1 MSNHIF
7 HYRLKKLKRA
17 FLIWITLISLLIN
30 LWIDNI
36 RFTIFQTNSHE
47 KSRVQIKRAR
57 GFTNQLIELGSAFIK
72 IGQLLSAR
80 PDLIPNTWIQE
91 LSKLQDQV
99 PNFSFTQV
107 EEIIR
112 NELGSK
118 FNEIDQIICDPV
130 GSASL
135 AQVHRATL
143 KDCKKVVF
151 KIKRARWFTNQLIEL
166 GSAFI
171 KIGQLLSARPD
182 LIPNTW
188 IQELSKLQ
196 DQVPNFSFAQVEETI
211 RDELGSKFNDIDQII
226 CDPVGSA
233 SLAQVHRATLK
244 DGKKVVFKVQRPNL
258 KELFIIDLGIMQQIA
273 GLLQKNKNWSRGR
286 NWVEIAKECRKV
298 LMKELDF
305 NCEAQYAARFRQQFL
320 DDENVEVPEVIWDMS
335 SEKVLCLSYVEGTK
349 ISDLEKLKSQEIDLS
364 KIAEIGAISYLKQ
377 LVNYGFFHADPHPGN
392 LAVSSEGK
400 LIFYDFGMM
409 GNISNNLQTR
419 LGGMV
424 KAAALRDA
432 SSLVSQLQQAG
443 LISKDIDVGPVRR
456 LVRLMLKEALTPPF
470 SPNII
475 EKLSGDLY
483 ELVYETP
490 FQLPVDLIFVMR
502 ALSTFEGVGRM
513 LDPGFNLVSVTKPYL
528 IELMTSNN
536 QSPND
541 LINQFGR
548 QVGELGSKAVGI
560 PKRIDESLERLEQG
574 DLQLQIR
581 MGESD
586 RQFKKMFTAQKT
598 LGHSILIGSLS
609 IASALLVTSK
619 QNNFALLPLL
629 FAIPISIDWIKCQL
643 SMRKGSRLEKL
654 KR

>member
-1 MSNHIF
+1 MSYHNIDF
-7 HYRLKKLKRA
+7 RLKRLKRG

-30 LWIDNI
+30 LWLDNI
-36 RFTIFQTNSHE
+36 RFTIFQTKSSK
-47 KSRVQIKRAR
+47 KSRVQIKRAKW
-57 GFTNQLIELGSAFIK
+57 FTNQLIKLGSAFIK

-99 PNFSFTQV
+99 PNFSFEQV
-107 EEIIR
+107 EETIKK
-112 NELGSK
+112 ELGSK
-118 FNEIDQIICDPV
+118 SDEIDQIISEPV

-143 KDCKKVVF
+143 K
-151 KIKRARWFTNQLIEL
+151 N
-166 GSAFI
+166 
-171 KIGQLLSARPD
+171 
-182 LIPNTW
+182 
-188 IQELSKLQ
+188 
-196 DQVPNFSFAQVEETI
+196 
-211 RDELGSKFNDIDQII
+211 
-226 CDPVGSA
+226 
-233 SLAQVHRATLK
+233 
-244 DGKKVVFKVQRPNL
+244 GKKVVFKVQRPNL

-286 NWVEIAKECRKV
+286 NWVEIAKECKKV
-298 LMKELDF
+298 LLKELDF

-320 DDENVEVPEVIWDMS
+320 DDENIEVPEVIWDMS
-335 SEKVLCLSYVEGTK
+335 SEKVLCLSYIEGTK
-349 ISDLEKLKSQEIDLS
+349 ISDLKKLQNKGIDLP

-392 LAVSSEGK
+392 LAVSNTGK

-409 GNISNNLQTR
+409 GNISNNLQTS
-419 LGGMV
+419 LGAMV

-432 SSLVSQLQQAG
+432 STLVSQLQQAG
-443 LISKDIDVGPVRR
+443 LISKDIEIGPVRR

-536 QSPND
+536 QTPND

-548 QVGELGSKAVGI
+548 QVGEIGSKAVGI

-609 IASALLVTSK
+609 IASALLVTNK
-619 QNNFALLPLL
+619 QNNFALLPLF
-629 FAIPISIDWIKCQL
+629 FALPISIDWLKCQL
-643 SMRKGSRLEKL
+643 SMSKGSRLEKL

>member
-1 MSNHIF
+1 MSYHVL
-7 HYRLKKLKRA
+7 HYRLKKLKRS
-17 FLIWITLISLLIN
+17 FLIWITLISLLLN

-36 RFTIFQTNSHE
+36 RFTIFQTKNNE
-47 KSRVQIKRAR
+47 KSSVQ
-57 GFTNQLIELGSAFIK
+57 
-72 IGQLLSAR
+72 
-80 PDLIPNTWIQE
+80 
-91 LSKLQDQV
+91 
-99 PNFSFTQV
+99 
-107 EEIIR
+107 
-112 NELGSK
+112 
-118 FNEIDQIICDPV
+118 
-130 GSASL
+130 
-135 AQVHRATL
+135 
-143 KDCKKVVF
+143 
-151 KIKRARWFTNQLIEL
+151 IKRARWFTNQLIEL

-211 RDELGSKFNDIDQII
+211 RNELGSKFNEIDQII

-609 IASALLVTSK
+609 IASALLVTNK
-619 QNNFALLPLL
+619 QNNFALLPLF
-629 FAIPISIDWIKCQL
+629 FALPISIDWIKCQL

>member
-1 MSNHIF
+1 MSYHIL
-7 HYRLKKLKRA
+7 HYRLKKLKRS

-36 RFTIFQTNSHE
+36 RFTIFQTKNNE

-57 GFTNQLIELGSAFIK
+57 WFTNQLIKLGSAFIK

-99 PNFSFTQV
+99 PNFSFSQV
-107 EEIIR
+107 EETIR

-118 FNEIDQIICDPV
+118 SNE
-130 GSASL
+130 
-135 AQVHRATL
+135 
-143 KDCKKVVF
+143 
-151 KIKRARWFTNQLIEL
+151 
-166 GSAFI
+166 
-171 KIGQLLSARPD
+171 
-182 LIPNTW
+182 
-188 IQELSKLQ
+188 
-196 DQVPNFSFAQVEETI
+196 
-211 RDELGSKFNDIDQII
+211 IDQII

-335 SEKVLCLSYVEGTK
+335 SEKVLCLSYLEGTK
-349 ISDLEKLKSQEIDLS
+349 ISDLEKLKSQEIDLP

-392 LAVSSEGK
+392 LAVSNEGK

-609 IASALLVTSK
+609 IASALLVTNK
-619 QNNFALLPLL
+619 QNNFALLPLF
-629 FAIPISIDWIKCQL
+629 FALPISIDWIKCQL

>member
-1 MSNHIF
+1 MSYHIL
-7 HYRLKKLKRA
+7 HYRLKKFKRA
-17 FLIWITLISLLIN
+17 FIIWINLISLLIN

-36 RFTIFQTNSHE
+36 RFTIFQTKSDE

-57 GFTNQLIELGSAFIK
+57 WFTNQLIKLGSAFIK

-107 EEIIR
+107 EETIR

-143 KDCKKVVF
+143 KDG
-151 KIKRARWFTNQLIEL
+151 KR
-166 GSAFI
+166 
-171 KIGQLLSARPD
+171 
-182 LIPNTW
+182 
-188 IQELSKLQ
+188 
-196 DQVPNFSFAQVEETI
+196 
-211 RDELGSKFNDIDQII
+211 
-226 CDPVGSA
+226 
-233 SLAQVHRATLK
+233 
-244 DGKKVVFKVQRPNL
+244 VVFKVQRPNL

-443 LISKDIDVGPVRR
+443 LISKDIDIGPVRR

-536 QSPND
+536 QTPND

-609 IASALLVTSK
+609 IASALLVTNK
-619 QNNFALLPLL
+619 QNNFALLPLF
-629 FAIPISIDWIKCQL
+629 FALPISIDWIKCQL

>member
-1 MSNHIF
+1 MSYHIF

-17 FLIWITLISLLIN
+17 FLIWITLISLLTI

-36 RFTIFQTNSHE
+36 RFTIFQTKSNE

-57 GFTNQLIELGSAFIK
+57 WFTNQLIKLGSAFIK

-107 EEIIR
+107 EETIR

-118 FNEIDQIICDPV
+118 FNE
-130 GSASL
+130 
-135 AQVHRATL
+135 
-143 KDCKKVVF
+143 
-151 KIKRARWFTNQLIEL
+151 
-166 GSAFI
+166 
-171 KIGQLLSARPD
+171 
-182 LIPNTW
+182 
-188 IQELSKLQ
+188 
-196 DQVPNFSFAQVEETI
+196 
-211 RDELGSKFNDIDQII
+211 IDQII

-286 NWVEIAKECRKV
+286 NWVEIARECRKV

-335 SEKVLCLSYVEGTK
+335 SEKVLCLSYLEGTK
-349 ISDLEKLKSQEIDLS
+349 ISDLEKLQSQEIDLP

-392 LAVSSEGK
+392 LAVSNEGK

-536 QSPND
+536 QTPND

-609 IASALLVTSK
+609 IASALLVTNK
-619 QNNFALLPLL
+619 QNNFALLPLF
-629 FAIPISIDWIKCQL
+629 FALPISIDWIKCQL

>member
-1 MSNHIF
+1 MSNQIL

-36 RFTIFQTNSHE
+36 RFTIFQTKSE
-47 KSRVQIKRAR
+47 KKSRVQIKRAR
-57 GFTNQLIELGSAFIK
+57 WFTNQLIKLGSAFIK

-99 PNFSFTQV
+99 PNFSFEQV
-107 EEIIR
+107 EETIR
-112 NELGSK
+112 EELASK
-118 FNEIDQIICDPV
+118 FYEIDQIIADPV

-143 KDCKKVVF
+143 KDF
-151 KIKRARWFTNQLIEL
+151 R
-166 GSAFI
+166 
-171 KIGQLLSARPD
+171 
-182 LIPNTW
+182 
-188 IQELSKLQ
+188 
-196 DQVPNFSFAQVEETI
+196 
-211 RDELGSKFNDIDQII
+211 
-226 CDPVGSA
+226 
-233 SLAQVHRATLK
+233 
-244 DGKKVVFKVQRPNL
+244 KVVFKVQRPNL

-609 IASALLVTSK
+609 IASALLVTNK
-619 QNNFALLPLL
+619 QNNFALLPLF
-629 FAIPISIDWIKCQL
+629 FALPISIDWIKCQL

>member
-1 MSNHIF
+1 MSFHIL

-36 RFTIFQTNSHE
+36 RFTIFQTKSDQ

-57 GFTNQLIELGSAFIK
+57 WFTNQLIKLGSAFIK

-107 EEIIR
+107 EETIR

-118 FNEIDQIICDPV
+118 FNE
-130 GSASL
+130 
-135 AQVHRATL
+135 
-143 KDCKKVVF
+143 
-151 KIKRARWFTNQLIEL
+151 
-166 GSAFI
+166 
-171 KIGQLLSARPD
+171 
-182 LIPNTW
+182 
-188 IQELSKLQ
+188 
-196 DQVPNFSFAQVEETI
+196 
-211 RDELGSKFNDIDQII
+211 IDQII

-536 QSPND
+536 QTPND

-609 IASALLVTSK
+609 IASALLVTNK
-619 QNNFALLPLL
+619 QNNFALLPLF
-629 FAIPISIDWIKCQL
+629 FALPISIDWIKCQL

>member
-1 MSNHIF
+1 MSYHVL
-7 HYRLKKLKRA
+7 HYRLKKLKRS
-17 FLIWITLISLLIN
+17 FLIWITLISLFLN

-36 RFTIFQTNSHE
+36 RFTIFQTKNNE
-47 KSRVQIKRAR
+47 KSRVQ
-57 GFTNQLIELGSAFIK
+57 
-72 IGQLLSAR
+72 
-80 PDLIPNTWIQE
+80 
-91 LSKLQDQV
+91 
-99 PNFSFTQV
+99 
-107 EEIIR
+107 
-112 NELGSK
+112 
-118 FNEIDQIICDPV
+118 
-130 GSASL
+130 
-135 AQVHRATL
+135 
-143 KDCKKVVF
+143 
-151 KIKRARWFTNQLIEL
+151 IKRARWFTNQLIKL

-211 RDELGSKFNDIDQII
+211 RNELGSKFNKIDQII

-320 DDENVEVPEVIWDMS
+320 DDENIEVPEVIWDMS

-443 LISKDIDVGPVRR
+443 LISKDIDIGPVRR

-609 IASALLVTSK
+609 IASALLVTNK
-619 QNNFALLPLL
+619 QNNFALLPLF
-629 FAIPISIDWIKCQL
+629 FALPISIDWIKCQL

>member
-1 MSNHIF
+1 MSYHVL

-36 RFTIFQTNSHE
+36 RFTIFQTKSNE
-47 KSRVQIKRAR
+47 KSRVQ
-57 GFTNQLIELGSAFIK
+57 
-72 IGQLLSAR
+72 
-80 PDLIPNTWIQE
+80 
-91 LSKLQDQV
+91 
-99 PNFSFTQV
+99 
-107 EEIIR
+107 
-112 NELGSK
+112 
-118 FNEIDQIICDPV
+118 
-130 GSASL
+130 
-135 AQVHRATL
+135 
-143 KDCKKVVF
+143 
-151 KIKRARWFTNQLIEL
+151 IKRARWFTNQLIKL

-211 RDELGSKFNDIDQII
+211 RNELGSKFNEIDQII

-536 QSPND
+536 QTPND

-609 IASALLVTSK
+609 IASALLVTNK
-619 QNNFALLPLL
+619 QNNFALLPLF
-629 FAIPISIDWIKCQL
+629 FALPISIDWIKCQL

>member
-1 MSNHIF
+1 MSFHIL

-17 FLIWITLISLLIN
+17 FLIWISLISLLIN

-36 RFTIFQTNSHE
+36 RFTILQTKNHE
-47 KSRVQIKRAR
+47 KSRIQIKRAKW
-57 GFTNQLIELGSAFIK
+57 FTNTLIKLGSAFIK

-99 PNFSFTQV
+99 PNFSFEQV
-107 EEIIR
+107 EQTIKE
-112 NELGSK
+112 ELGFK
-118 FNEIDQIICDPV
+118 FNEIDQIIHNPV

-135 AQVHRATL
+135 AQVHRA
-143 KDCKKVVF
+143 
-151 KIKRARWFTNQLIEL
+151 
-166 GSAFI
+166 S
-171 KIGQLLSARPD
+171 
-182 LIPNTW
+182 
-188 IQELSKLQ
+188 
-196 DQVPNFSFAQVEETI
+196 
-211 RDELGSKFNDIDQII
+211 
-226 CDPVGSA
+226 
-233 SLAQVHRATLK
+233 LK
-244 DGKKVVFKVQRPNL
+244 DGKNVVFKVQRPNL
-258 KELFIIDLGIMQQIA
+258 KELFIIDLNIMQQIA

-305 NCEAQYAARFRQQFL
+305 NSEAQYAARFRQQFI
-320 DDENVEVPEVIWDMS
+320 DDENVEIPEVIWDMS
-335 SEKVLCLSYVEGTK
+335 SEKVLCLSYLEGTK
-349 ISDLEKLKSQEIDLS
+349 ISDLEKLQSQEIDLP

-392 LAVSSEGK
+392 LAVSNEGK

-443 LISKDIDVGPVRR
+443 LISKEIDVGPVRR

-536 QSPND
+536 QTPND

-609 IASALLVTSK
+609 IASALLVTNK
-619 QNNFALLPLL
+619 QNNFALLPLF
-629 FAIPISIDWIKCQL
+629 FALPISIDWIKCQL

>member
-1 MSNHIF
+1 MSYHIL

-17 FLIWITLISLLIN
+17 FHIWITLISLLII

-36 RFTIFQTNSHE
+36 RFTIFQTKSNE
-47 KSRVQIKRAR
+47 KSRVQIKRA
-57 GFTNQLIELGSAFIK
+57 K
-72 IGQLLSAR
+72 
-80 PDLIPNTWIQE
+80 
-91 LSKLQDQV
+91 
-99 PNFSFTQV
+99 
-107 EEIIR
+107 
-112 NELGSK
+112 
-118 FNEIDQIICDPV
+118 
-130 GSASL
+130 
-135 AQVHRATL
+135 
-143 KDCKKVVF
+143 
-151 KIKRARWFTNQLIEL
+151 WFTNQLIKL

-196 DQVPNFSFAQVEETI
+196 DQVPNFSFAEVEETI
-211 RDELGSKFNDIDQII
+211 SEELGSKFKEINQIVG
-226 CDPVGSA
+226 DPIGSA

-335 SEKVLCLSYVEGTK
+335 SEKVLCLSYLEGTK
-349 ISDLEKLKSQEIDLS
+349 ISDLEKLKSQEIDLP
-364 KIAEIGAISYLKQ
+364 KVAEIGAISYLKQ

-392 LAVSSEGK
+392 LAVSIEGK

-513 LDPGFNLVSVTKPYL
+513 LDPGFNLVSITKPYL
-528 IELMTSNN
+528 IEIMTSNN
-536 QSPND
+536 QSPNE

-609 IASALLVTSK
+609 IASALLVTNK
-619 QNNFALLPLL
+619 QNNFALLPLF
-629 FAIPISIDWIKCQL
+629 FALPISIDWIKCQL

>member
-1 MSNHIF
+1 MRNNIF
-7 HYRLKKLKRA
+7 HSQINKIKRG
-17 FLIWITLISLLIN
+17 FLIWRILILLLLILWFDN
-30 LWIDNI
+30 L
-36 RFTIFQTNSHE
+36 RFTLLKI
-47 KSRVQIKRAR
+47 KSDKKIKIQKNRAKW
-57 GFTNQLIELGSAFIK
+57 FTNQLIKLGSAFIK

-80 PDLIPNTWIQE
+80 PDLIPNTWISE

-99 PNFSFTQV
+99 PQFSFSQV
-107 EEIIR
+107 EETIKK
-112 NELGSK
+112 ELGQK
-118 FNEIDQIICDPV
+118 FSEINNIKSDPL

-135 AQVHRATL
+135 AQVHRGTL
-143 KDCKKVVF
+143 RNNK
-151 KIKRARWFTNQLIEL
+151 E
-166 GSAFI
+166 
-171 KIGQLLSARPD
+171 
-182 LIPNTW
+182 
-188 IQELSKLQ
+188 
-196 DQVPNFSFAQVEETI
+196 
-211 RDELGSKFNDIDQII
+211 
-226 CDPVGSA
+226 
-233 SLAQVHRATLK
+233 
-244 DGKKVVFKVQRPNL
+244 VVFKVQRPYL
-258 KELFIIDLGIMQQIA
+258 KDLFIIDLNIMQQIA
-273 GLLQKNKNWSRGR
+273 SLLQKNKNWSRGR

-305 NCEAQYAARFRQQFL
+305 NSEAQYAARFRQQFL
-320 DDENVEVPEVIWDMS
+320 DDKNIEVPEVIWDLS
-335 SEKVLCLSYVEGTK
+335 SEKVLCLSYLEGTK
-349 ISDLEKLKSQEIDLS
+349 ISDLEKLQSKNIDLP

-392 LAVSSEGK
+392 LAVSNSGK

-409 GNISNNLQTR
+409 GNISNKLQTS
-419 LGGMV
+419 LGSMV

-513 LDPGFNLVSVTKPYL
+513 LDPGFNLISVTKPYL

-536 QSPND
+536 QTTND
-541 LINQFGR
+541 FINQFGR

-619 QNNFALLPLL
+619 QNNFALLPLI
-629 FAIPISIDWIKCQL
+629 FAMPISIDWIKCQL

>member
-1 MSNHIF
+1 MRNHIF
-7 HYRLKKLKRA
+7 HNHIKKIKRG
-17 FLIWITLISLLIN
+17 FLIWRTLILLLIN
-30 LWIDNI
+30 LWLDNL
-36 RFTIFQTNSHE
+36 RFKIFQTDRE
-47 KSRVQIKRAR
+47 KKNKVQIKRAR
-57 GFTNQLIELGSAFIK
+57 WFTNQLIQLGSAFIK

-80 PDLIPNTWIQE
+80 PDLIPNNWIKE
-91 LSKLQDQV
+91 LSRLQDQV
-99 PNFSFTQV
+99 PEFSFIQVKATIQKELGRNFSKIR
-107 EEIIR
+107 EIIPTP
-112 NELGSK
+112 
-118 FNEIDQIICDPV
+118 I

-135 AQVHRATL
+135 AQVHKATL
-143 KDCKKVVF
+143 K
-151 KIKRARWFTNQLIEL
+151 N
-166 GSAFI
+166 
-171 KIGQLLSARPD
+171 
-182 LIPNTW
+182 
-188 IQELSKLQ
+188 
-196 DQVPNFSFAQVEETI
+196 
-211 RDELGSKFNDIDQII
+211 
-226 CDPVGSA
+226 
-233 SLAQVHRATLK
+233 
-244 DGKKVVFKVQRPNL
+244 GKEVVFKVQRPNL
-258 KELFIIDLGIMQQIA
+258 KNLFIIDLKIMQQIA
-273 GLLQKNKNWSRGR
+273 FLLQKNKNWSRGR

-320 DDENVEVPEVIWDMS
+320 DDQNIEIPEVIWDMS
-335 SEKVLCLSYVEGTK
+335 SEKVLCLSYLEGIK
-349 ISDLEKLKSQEIDLS
+349 ISEIETLQSKNIDLP
-364 KIAEIGAISYLKQ
+364 KIAEIGAVSYLKQ
-377 LVNYGFFHADPHPGN
+377 LVNFGFFHADPHPGN
-392 LAVSSEGK
+392 LAVSTSGK

-409 GNISNNLQTR
+409 GNISNNLQVR
-419 LGGMV
+419 LGSMV
-424 KAAALRDA
+424 QAAALRDA

-443 LISKDIDVGPVRR
+443 LISKGIDIGPVRR

-513 LDPGFNLVSVTKPYL
+513 LDPGFNLVSITKPYL

-536 QSPND
+536 QTPNE

-586 RQFKKMFTAQKT
+586 RQFKRMFTAQKS

-609 IASALLVTSK
+609 IASALLVSNE
-619 QNNFALLPLL
+619 QNNLAILPLI
-629 FAIPISIDWIKCQL
+629 FAMPISVDWIKCQL
-643 SMRKGSRLEKL
+643 NMRKGTRLEKL
-654 KR
+654 KK

>member
-1 MSNHIF
+1 MSYHVL
-7 HYRLKKLKRA
+7 HYRLKKLKRF
-17 FLIWITLISLLIN
+17 FLIWITLISLLLN

-36 RFTIFQTNSHE
+36 RFTIFKTKSDQ
-47 KSRVQIKRAR
+47 KSRVQ
-57 GFTNQLIELGSAFIK
+57 
-72 IGQLLSAR
+72 
-80 PDLIPNTWIQE
+80 
-91 LSKLQDQV
+91 
-99 PNFSFTQV
+99 
-107 EEIIR
+107 
-112 NELGSK
+112 
-118 FNEIDQIICDPV
+118 
-130 GSASL
+130 
-135 AQVHRATL
+135 
-143 KDCKKVVF
+143 
-151 KIKRARWFTNQLIEL
+151 IKRARWFTNQLIKL

-211 RDELGSKFNDIDQII
+211 RNEIGSKFNEIDQII

-320 DDENVEVPEVIWDMS
+320 DDENVKVPEVIWDMS

-432 SSLVSQLQQAG
+432 SSLVSQLQLAG

-536 QSPND
+536 QTPND

-609 IASALLVTSK
+609 IASALLVTNK
-619 QNNFALLPLL
+619 QNNFALLPLF
-629 FAIPISIDWIKCQL
+629 FALPISIDWIKCQL

>member
-1 MSNHIF
+1 MSFHIL

-36 RFTIFQTNSHE
+36 RFTIFQTKSNE
-47 KSRVQIKRAR
+47 KSRVQ
-57 GFTNQLIELGSAFIK
+57 
-72 IGQLLSAR
+72 
-80 PDLIPNTWIQE
+80 
-91 LSKLQDQV
+91 
-99 PNFSFTQV
+99 
-107 EEIIR
+107 
-112 NELGSK
+112 
-118 FNEIDQIICDPV
+118 
-130 GSASL
+130 
-135 AQVHRATL
+135 
-143 KDCKKVVF
+143 
-151 KIKRARWFTNQLIEL
+151 IKRARWFTNQLIKL

-211 RDELGSKFNDIDQII
+211 RNELGSKFNEIDQII

-536 QSPND
+536 QTPND

-609 IASALLVTSK
+609 IASALLVTNK
-619 QNNFALLPLL
+619 QNNFALLPLF
-629 FAIPISIDWIKCQL
+629 FALPISIDWIKCQL

>member
-1 MSNHIF
+1 MKNSLLNIDHRKF
-7 HYRLKKLKRA
+7 KRG
-17 FLIWITLISLLIN
+17 FLIWRTLILLFLN
-30 LWIDNI
+30 LWFDNL
-36 RFTIFQTNSHE
+36 RFTLFQTKINKKDKIQS
-47 KSRVQIKRAR
+47 KRAKW
-57 GFTNQLIELGSAFIK
+57 FTNQLISLGSAFIK

-80 PDLIPNTWIQE
+80 PDLIPKTWIQE

-99 PNFSFTQV
+99 PQFPFAKV
-107 EEIIR
+107 EETIR
-112 NELGSK
+112 KELGDK
-118 FNEIDQIICDPV
+118 FSEINQISFDPV

-143 KDCKKVVF
+143 K
-151 KIKRARWFTNQLIEL
+151 N
-166 GSAFI
+166 
-171 KIGQLLSARPD
+171 
-182 LIPNTW
+182 
-188 IQELSKLQ
+188 
-196 DQVPNFSFAQVEETI
+196 
-211 RDELGSKFNDIDQII
+211 
-226 CDPVGSA
+226 
-233 SLAQVHRATLK
+233 
-244 DGKKVVFKVQRPNL
+244 GKEVVFKVQRPYL
-258 KELFIIDLGIMQQIA
+258 KELFIVDLGIMQQIA
-273 GLLQKNKNWSRGR
+273 SLLQKNKNWSRGR
-286 NWVEIAKECRKV
+286 DWVAIAKECRKV

-320 DDENVEVPEVIWDMS
+320 DDENVQVPEVIWDMS
-335 SEKVLCLSYVEGTK
+335 SEKVLCLSYLEGTK
-349 ISDLEKLKSQEIDLS
+349 INDLEKLKSKNLDLS

-392 LAVSSEGK
+392 LAVSNAGQ

-409 GNISNNLQTR
+409 GNISNNLQIR

-470 SPNII
+470 SSNIM

-502 ALSTFEGVGRM
+502 AMSTFEGVGRM
-513 LDPGFNLVSVTKPYL
+513 LDPEFNLVSVTKPYL
-528 IELMTSNN
+528 IELMTTNN
-536 QSPND
+536 QTPND

-609 IASALLVTSK
+609 IASALLVTNK
-619 QNNFALLPLL
+619 QNNFALLPLV
-629 FAIPISIDWIKCQL
+629 FAMPITIDWIKCQL
-643 SMRKGSRLEKL
+643 SMRKGTRLEKL
-654 KR
+654 QR

>member
-1 MSNHIF
+1 MSYHIF

-17 FLIWITLISLLIN
+17 FLIWITLISLLTI

-36 RFTIFQTNSHE
+36 RFTIFQTKSNE

-57 GFTNQLIELGSAFIK
+57 WFTNQLIKLGSAFIK

-107 EEIIR
+107 EETIR

-118 FNEIDQIICDPV
+118 FNE
-130 GSASL
+130 
-135 AQVHRATL
+135 
-143 KDCKKVVF
+143 
-151 KIKRARWFTNQLIEL
+151 
-166 GSAFI
+166 
-171 KIGQLLSARPD
+171 
-182 LIPNTW
+182 
-188 IQELSKLQ
+188 
-196 DQVPNFSFAQVEETI
+196 
-211 RDELGSKFNDIDQII
+211 IDQII

-536 QSPND
+536 QTPND

-609 IASALLVTSK
+609 IASALLVTNK
-619 QNNFALLPLL
+619 QNNFALLPLF
-629 FAIPISIDWIKCQL
+629 FALPISIDWIKCQL

>member
-1 MSNHIF
+1 MSNPILY
-7 HYRLKKLKRA
+7 YRLKKLKRS
-17 FLIWITLISLLIN
+17 FFIWITLISLLIN

-36 RFTIFQTNSHE
+36 RFTIFKTKSNV

-57 GFTNQLIELGSAFIK
+57 WFTNQLIKLGSAFIK

-80 PDLIPNTWIQE
+80 PDLIPNSWIQE

-99 PNFSFTQV
+99 PNFSFGQV
-107 EEIIR
+107 EETIR
-112 NELGSK
+112 DELGSK
-118 FNEIDQIICDPV
+118 FNEIDQIICDP
-130 GSASL
+130 
-135 AQVHRATL
+135 
-143 KDCKKVVF
+143 
-151 KIKRARWFTNQLIEL
+151 I
-166 GSAFI
+166 
-171 KIGQLLSARPD
+171 
-182 LIPNTW
+182 
-188 IQELSKLQ
+188 
-196 DQVPNFSFAQVEETI
+196 
-211 RDELGSKFNDIDQII
+211 
-226 CDPVGSA
+226 GSA

-258 KELFIIDLGIMQQIA
+258 KELFIIDLSIMQQIA

-286 NWVEIAKECRKV
+286 DWVEIAKECRKV

-335 SEKVLCLSYVEGTK
+335 SEKVLCLSYLEGIK
-349 ISDLEKLKSQEIDLS
+349 ISDLEKLQSQDIDLP

-609 IASALLVTSK
+609 IASALLVTNK
-619 QNNFALLPLL
+619 QNNFALLPLF
-629 FAIPISIDWIKCQL
+629 FALPISIDWIKCQL

>member
-1 MSNHIF
+1 MSYHVL

-17 FLIWITLISLLIN
+17 LLIWITLISLLTI

-36 RFTIFQTNSHE
+36 RFSIFQTKSNE
-47 KSRVQIKRAR
+47 KSRVQ
-57 GFTNQLIELGSAFIK
+57 
-72 IGQLLSAR
+72 
-80 PDLIPNTWIQE
+80 
-91 LSKLQDQV
+91 
-99 PNFSFTQV
+99 
-107 EEIIR
+107 
-112 NELGSK
+112 
-118 FNEIDQIICDPV
+118 
-130 GSASL
+130 
-135 AQVHRATL
+135 
-143 KDCKKVVF
+143 
-151 KIKRARWFTNQLIEL
+151 IKRARWFTNQLIKL

-196 DQVPNFSFAQVEETI
+196 DQVPNFSFAHVEETI
-211 RDELGSKFNDIDQII
+211 KDELGSKFNEIDQII

-349 ISDLEKLKSQEIDLS
+349 ISDLEKLKSQEIDLP

-609 IASALLVTSK
+609 IASALLVTNK
-619 QNNFALLPLL
+619 QNNFALLPLF
-629 FAIPISIDWIKCQL
+629 FALPISIDWIKCQL

>member
-1 MSNHIF
+1 MSYHNIDF
-7 HYRLKKLKRA
+7 RLKRLKRG

-30 LWIDNI
+30 LWLDNI
-36 RFTIFQTNSHE
+36 RFTIFQTKSSK
-47 KSRVQIKRAR
+47 KSRVQIKRAKW
-57 GFTNQLIELGSAFIK
+57 FTNQLIKLGSAFIK

-99 PNFSFTQV
+99 PNFSFEQV
-107 EEIIR
+107 EETIKK
-112 NELGSK
+112 ELGSK
-118 FNEIDQIICDPV
+118 SDEIDQIISEPV

-143 KDCKKVVF
+143 K
-151 KIKRARWFTNQLIEL
+151 N
-166 GSAFI
+166 
-171 KIGQLLSARPD
+171 
-182 LIPNTW
+182 
-188 IQELSKLQ
+188 
-196 DQVPNFSFAQVEETI
+196 
-211 RDELGSKFNDIDQII
+211 
-226 CDPVGSA
+226 
-233 SLAQVHRATLK
+233 
-244 DGKKVVFKVQRPNL
+244 GKKVVFKVQRPNL

-286 NWVEIAKECRKV
+286 NWVEIAKECKKV
-298 LMKELDF
+298 LLKELDF

-320 DDENVEVPEVIWDMS
+320 DDENIEVPEVIWDMS
-335 SEKVLCLSYVEGTK
+335 SEKVLCLSYIEGTK
-349 ISDLEKLKSQEIDLS
+349 ISDLKKLQNKGIDLP

-392 LAVSSEGK
+392 LAVSNTGK

-409 GNISNNLQTR
+409 GNISNNLQKS
-419 LGGMV
+419 LGAMV

-432 SSLVSQLQQAG
+432 STLVSQLQQAG
-443 LISKDIDVGPVRR
+443 LISKDIDIGPVRR

-536 QSPND
+536 QTPND

-548 QVGELGSKAVGI
+548 QVGEIGSKAVGI

-609 IASALLVTSK
+609 IASALLVTNK
-619 QNNFALLPLL
+619 QNNFALLPLF
-629 FAIPISIDWIKCQL
+629 FALPISIDWLKCQL
-643 SMRKGSRLEKL
+643 SMSKGSRLEKL

>member
-1 MSNHIF
+1 MSLHIL

-17 FLIWITLISLLIN
+17 FVIWITLISLLVN

-36 RFTIFQTNSHE
+36 RFTIFQAKKNE
-47 KSRVQIKRAR
+47 KSRIQIKRAR
-57 GFTNQLIELGSAFIK
+57 CFTNQLIKLGSAFIK

-107 EEIIR
+107 EETIK

-118 FNEIDQIICDPV
+118 FN
-130 GSASL
+130 
-135 AQVHRATL
+135 
-143 KDCKKVVF
+143 K
-151 KIKRARWFTNQLIEL
+151 
-166 GSAFI
+166 
-171 KIGQLLSARPD
+171 
-182 LIPNTW
+182 
-188 IQELSKLQ
+188 
-196 DQVPNFSFAQVEETI
+196 
-211 RDELGSKFNDIDQII
+211 IDQII

-258 KELFIIDLGIMQQIA
+258 KELFTIDLGIMQQIA

-349 ISDLEKLKSQEIDLS
+349 ISDLEKLKSQAIDLS

-392 LAVSSEGK
+392 LAVSSKGK

-536 QSPND
+536 QNPND

-609 IASALLVTSK
+609 IASALLVTNK
-619 QNNFALLPLL
+619 QNNFALLPLF
-629 FAIPISIDWIKCQL
+629 FALPISIDWIKCQL

>member
-1 MSNHIF
+1 MSYHII
-7 HYRLKKLKRA
+7 HYNFRKLKRA
-17 FLIWITLISLLIN
+17 FFIWITLISLLIN

-36 RFTIFQTNSHE
+36 RFTIFKTKSNE
-47 KSRVQIKRAR
+47 KSRVQ
-57 GFTNQLIELGSAFIK
+57 
-72 IGQLLSAR
+72 
-80 PDLIPNTWIQE
+80 
-91 LSKLQDQV
+91 
-99 PNFSFTQV
+99 
-107 EEIIR
+107 
-112 NELGSK
+112 
-118 FNEIDQIICDPV
+118 
-130 GSASL
+130 
-135 AQVHRATL
+135 
-143 KDCKKVVF
+143 
-151 KIKRARWFTNQLIEL
+151 IKRARWFTNQLIKL

-211 RDELGSKFNDIDQII
+211 RKELGSKFNEIDQII
-226 CDPVGSA
+226 GEPVGSA

-273 GLLQKNKNWSRGR
+273 GLLQKNNNWSRGR

-335 SEKVLCLSYVEGTK
+335 SEKVLCLSYLEGTK
-349 ISDLEKLKSQEIDLS
+349 ISDLEKLKSKAIDLH

-392 LAVSSEGK
+392 LAVSNEGK

-409 GNISNNLQTR
+409 GNISNNLQRR

-536 QSPND
+536 QTPND

-609 IASALLVTSK
+609 IASALLVTNK
-619 QNNFALLPLL
+619 QNNLALLPLF
-629 FAIPISIDWIKCQL
+629 FALPISIDWIKCQL